1 MADISVIKMPDN
13 SSYNLKDAAARQSIA
28 ALPTDVQVNGT
39 SVVSSNVANI
49 PTAGAN
55 TFGVIKA
62 SSNVTGIGIN
72 NDGYLYISPPTK
84 AELKAGTDTEH
95 PVTSSKIKEA
105 TFYGLAKAANDSTQA
120 SSSNAVG
127 KYTDAAKHAI
137 QKMLGVTSLFANE
150 ESSTATAA
158 HDVNSLFMM
167 DGKLHQ
173 ATSAIAVGD
182 AVATGTNCTVVKA
195 DEVFTKNTDLMVI
208 PGTNIG
214 SIKIKD
220 FSSSTTT
227 YSATASGMASV
238 AFGAGCVASGNA
250 TMAVGR
256 GTTASGGY
264 SFAAGYQTVA
274 SGIHSIAFGNQA
286 VASGVHSAAFGW
298 LTKAASTDQFAYGIA
313 NIIDNS
319 DTYIQIA
326 GNGTSNIRSNAYAL
340 DWNGN
345 GYFSGEIYMNC
356 NSDSTGGEKLV
367 NGLEVVKLI

>member
-49 PTAGAN
+49 PIAGAN

-62 SSNVTGIGIN
+62 SSNVTGLGIN
-72 NDGYLYISPPTK
+72 NEGYLYISPPTK

-137 QKMLGVTSLFANE
+137 QKMLGITSLFANE

-195 DEVFTKNTDLMVI
+195 DEVFVKNTDYAT
-208 PGTNIG
+208 TNTAGIAR
-214 SIKIKD
+214 
-220 FSSSTTT
+220 FSSTSGFIIGLNGSVFLSPANSQEIQEGNLTYKTIVPKMLDKAVFFGLSKLAGVDLANETVTVGTYPSTA
-227 YSATASGMASV
+227 ATAIKSMLQV
-238 AFGAGCVASGNA
+238 
-250 TMAVGR
+250 
-256 GTTASGGY
+256 
-264 SFAAGYQTVA
+264 Q
-274 SGIHSIAFGNQA
+274 
-286 VASGVHSAAFGW
+286 
-298 LTKAASTDQFAYGIA
+298 
-313 NIIDNS
+313 
-319 DTYIQIA
+319 
-326 GNGTSNIRSNAYAL
+326 
-340 DWNGN
+340 
-345 GYFSGEIYMNC
+345 E
-356 NSDSTGGEKLV
+356 
-367 NGLEVVKLI
+367 GLEVVKLI